1 MRFLKS
7 LSGRFLV
14 LTAVFVMLAEVLIFV
29 PSVARFRED
38 FLMSRLER
46 AQIAALALLA
56 NEDIGAE
63 LQEELLLNAGVFN
76 IVLRRDAA
84 RQLVLASPLPEPISA
99 TFDLRDATPLVLIR
113 DALSCLI
120 DPTPRVIRVIGQ
132 PSRMAGLLIEVTL
145 ETEPLRMAMMD
156 YGFRILMLSLVITVI
171 TAGLLYLAVR
181 ALLVRPIRRVVGH
194 MQSYAAAP
202 EDARRVIVPSAGV
215 TELREAEEALKSL
228 QTQLTG
234 ALKQR
239 ERLAQLGGAVA
250 RVSHDLRNIL
260 TTAQLFT
267 DRIETSD
274 DPKVRRMAP
283 KLVGSISRAVH
294 LCEST
299 LAFGRAEE
307 PPARLERFALA
318 PLVRE
323 VIESERMAAGDAADI
338 RFGADIADGQQVRAD
353 REQLYRVLTNLLRN
367 ARQAIADAGQTGAI
381 DIEAHEENGTCIV
394 TVSDTGPGLPP
405 KARENLFRPFQGAA
419 SRGGT
424 GLGLSIAQELV
435 RGHGGDL
442 RLGRSDASGTV
453 FVIRLP
459 AGGTG
464 EG

>member
-56 NEDIGAE
+56 NEDISAE

-84 RQLVLASPLPEPISA
+84 RQLVLSSPLPQPVSA
-99 TFDLRDATPLVLIR
+99 TFDLRNASALVLIR
-113 DALSCLI
+113 DALARLTN
-120 DPTPRVIRVIGQ
+120 PEPQVIRVIGV

-145 ETEPLRMAMMD
+145 ETEPLRMAMLD
-156 YGFRILMLSLVITVI
+156 YGFRILMLSLVISVI

-181 ALLVRPIRRVVGH
+181 ALLVRPISRVVGH

-274 DPKVRRMAP
+274 DPKVQRMAP

-307 PPARLERFALA
+307 PAARLERFALA
-318 PLVRE
+318 PLVEE
-323 VIESERMAAGDAADI
+323 VIESERMAIEADADI
-338 RFGADIADGQQVRAD
+338 QFASDIPDGQNVRAD

-367 ARQAIADAGQTGAI
+367 ARQAIADAGKRGAI
-381 DIEAHEENGTCIV
+381 DVSARESNGTCII
-394 TVSDTGPGLPP
+394 TVADTGPGLPP

-419 SRGGT
+419 SRGGS

-442 RLGRSDASGTV
+442 TLERSNATGTV
-453 FVIRLP
+453 FSICLP
-459 AGGTG
+459 AG
-464 EG
+464 E

>member
-56 NEDIGAE
+56 NEDISAE

-84 RQLVLASPLPEPISA
+84 RQLVLSSPLPQPVSA
-99 TFDLRDATPLVLIR
+99 TFDLRNASALVLIR
-113 DALSCLI
+113 DALARLT
-120 DPTPRVIRVIGQ
+120 DPEPQVIRVIGV
-132 PSRMAGLLIEVTL
+132 PSRMAGLLIEITL
-145 ETEPLRMAMMD
+145 ETEPLRMAMLD
-156 YGFRILMLSLVITVI
+156 YGFRILMLSLVISVI

-181 ALLVRPIRRVVGH
+181 ALLVRPISRVVGH

-274 DPKVRRMAP
+274 DPKVQRMAP

-307 PPARLERFALA
+307 PAARLERFALA
-318 PLVRE
+318 PLVEE
-323 VIESERMAAGDAADI
+323 VIESERMAIEAEADI
-338 RFGADIADGQQVRAD
+338 QFASDIPDGQNVRAD

-367 ARQAIADAGQTGAI
+367 ARQAIADAGKSGAI
-381 DIEAHEENGTCIV
+381 DVSARESNGTCII
-394 TVSDTGPGLPP
+394 TVADTGPGLPP

-419 SRGGT
+419 SRGGS

-442 RLGRSDASGTV
+442 TLERSNATGTV
-453 FVIRLP
+453 FSICLP
-459 AGGTG
+459 AG
-464 EG
+464 E